1 MVQNVKSEV
10 KRTLFMSIKVIHVS
24 RENLLDWRE
33 LPERK
38 ASCDLPQ
45 R

>member
-24 RENLLDWRE
+24 GENLLDWRE

-38 ASCDLPQ
+38 VSYDLPQ

>member
-38 ASCDLPQ
+38 ASCGLPK

>member
-1 MVQNVKSEV
+1 MVQNVKTKV

-24 RENLLDWRE
+24 GGNLLDWRE

-38 ASCDLPQ
+38 AGCDLP
-45 R
+45 